1 MATAVVLPRLGLN
14 MVEGTIEKWF
24 KKEGDP
30 VEKGEPLVCI
40 QTEKVSYEY
49 ESPASGVLRKIV
61 REVNDVVPVSE
72 TIGIIGSAE
81 EDISALLPPGEA
93 TSEGKEEKVMETR
106 REVAP
111 SEERRVFASPF
122 ARKIAKESG
131 IDLNRITG
139 TGPGGR
145 VTKDDVLGFA
155 ERQKGKISST
165 AGETTPCD
173 VMEVRGI
180 RRVIGQR
187 MTESA
192 RTIPHIS
199 LSVEVDMSELLAFRA
214 RILKDLEKEKGIR
227 ISVTEVL
234 VKIVSLGLKKYP
246 VVNSTFEGQRIKI
259 FKEINLGVAMAAGEG
274 LIVPVVH
281 KADERSVSEIS
292 SRVKEL
298 NQKAQTGTLSLEDV
312 TGGTFTLTNLG
323 MYGIDKFTA
332 IINPPQCAIL
342 AVGKVSEKPA
352 VEERRV
358 VIKPMAWLTLSADH
372 RILDGK
378 QGAEF
383 LSEVKR
389 LIENP
394 YLALV

>member
-1 MATAVVLPRLGLN
+1 
-14 MVEGTIEKWF
+14 
-24 KKEGDP
+24 
-30 VEKGEPLVCI
+30 
-40 QTEKVSYEY
+40 
-49 ESPASGVLRKIV
+49 
-61 REVNDVVPVSE
+61 
-72 TIGIIGSAE
+72 
-81 EDISALLPPGEA
+81 
-93 TSEGKEEKVMETR
+93 
-106 REVAP
+106 
-111 SEERRVFASPF
+111 
-122 ARKIAKESG
+122 
-131 IDLNRITG
+131 
-139 TGPGGR
+139 
-145 VTKDDVLGFA
+145 
-155 ERQKGKISST
+155 
-165 AGETTPCD
+165 
-173 VMEVRGI
+173 
-180 RRVIGQR
+180 

-199 LSVEVDMSELLAFRA
+199 LSVEVDMSELQSFRS
-214 RILKDLEKEKGIR
+214 RILREIEKEKGIR
-227 ISVTEVL
+227 VSVTELL
-234 VKIVSLGLKKYP
+234 VKIVSMGLRKHP
-246 VVNSTFEGQRIKI
+246 VVNSTFEEQRIKV

-298 NQKAQTGTLSLEDV
+298 SQKAQAGNLSLEDV

-389 LIENP
+389 LVENP